1 MGERLMQKDGQRV
14 QTKSKCATLRL
25 KQISTVQVSTFE
37 AKVSL
42 KWIVRHPEI
51 KSTDSADLY
60 KPLSAVERG
69 GDGEN
74 RCGSNS

>member
-1 MGERLMQKDGQRV
+1 MQKDGQRV

-42 KWIVRHPEI
+42 KWIFRHPEI

-69 GDGEN
+69 ADGEN
-74 RCGSNS
+74 RHGSNS